1 MSHGEEPDKH
11 VLAPIMHDPHTYRLL
26 ADAVLL
32 AHLAVVV
39 FIVGGLVLVFAGNL
53 KHWRWVNSPLF
64 RVTHVVAVGVVVVQ
78 AWLGELC
85 PLTIL
90 ESWLRQQAGETGYS
104 AGFIEHW
111 VQHVL
116 YYEAPFWVF
125 TLVYTLFGLLVA
137 VAWWYFPPTKRGQ
150 QVQGGGD

>member
-1 MSHGEEPDKH
+1 MQ
-11 VLAPIMHDPHTYRLL
+11 DPHTYRQL

-39 FIVGGLVLVFAGNL
+39 FMVGGLALVLVGNVQ
-53 KHWRWVNSPLF
+53 HWCWVNSPLF
-64 RVTHVVAVGVVVVQ
+64 RVAHLVAVGVVVVQ

-90 ESWLRQQAGETGYS
+90 ESWLREQAGEVPYS
-104 AGFIEHW
+104 ASFIEHW
-111 VQHVL
+111 VQRVL
-116 YYEAPFWVF
+116 YYEGPLWVF

-137 VAWWYFPPTKRGQ
+137 AAWWYFPPARRGK
-150 QVQGGGD
+150 QVHASGD